1 MKTKRA
7 FYNSVA
13 GLSYYIVTISL
24 GLLNQKILIDTLG
37 IDYQGVN
44 GLFSNILSMLSIAE
58 LGLGTTIIYHLY
70 QPLIENDE
78 STIIALMQFYKKC
91 YRVIAVVILIL
102 GLLIIPFLDMVVT
115 VNTTIY
121 SLGAIYGFFLADS
134 VISYLFTY
142 KRSILIAD
150 QKNYI
155 VISLDI
161 LYQCVLKIGQII
173 ILWITHDFLFYLSL
187 MLVCRLIE
195 NLILNKIAD
204 QKYTFLKNKDNVF
217 LPKEILFDIYRK
229 VKGAVFHKIGTFVVQ
244 GTDNILISRF
254 LGLTSVGIYSNYVL
268 IINALSAIC
277 SRIMTA
283 ATAGVGHMLVEN
295 DREKITRVFL
305 EMQILNAAFVNCATV
320 GIYCVATPMIEF
332 IFGEKYIVSE
342 YIVFVLAVN
351 FYMQGMRT
359 VYSIFKETAGILYED
374 RFIPLIESGVNLIS
388 SLVLLHYLEMAGII
402 LGTIISTLI
411 LYVYTYPFLVYK
423 KVLKRNLDEYI
434 GELIWMTIVTFL
446 SMISAK
452 LICNLFSWEKL
463 GINLLYNCFVSV
475 VVSFGIYIL

>member
-187 MLVCRLIE
+187 MLVCRF
-195 NLILNKIAD
+195 N
-204 QKYTFLKNKDNVF
+204 
-217 LPKEILFDIYRK
+217 
-229 VKGAVFHKIGTFVVQ
+229 
-244 GTDNILISRF
+244 
-254 LGLTSVGIYSNYVL
+254 
-268 IINALSAIC
+268 
-277 SRIMTA
+277 
-283 ATAGVGHMLVEN
+283 
-295 DREKITRVFL
+295 
-305 EMQILNAAFVNCATV
+305 
-320 GIYCVATPMIEF
+320 
-332 IFGEKYIVSE
+332 
-342 YIVFVLAVN
+342 
-351 FYMQGMRT
+351 
-359 VYSIFKETAGILYED
+359 
-374 RFIPLIESGVNLIS
+374 
-388 SLVLLHYLEMAGII
+388 
-402 LGTIISTLI
+402 
-411 LYVYTYPFLVYK
+411 
-423 KVLKRNLDEYI
+423 
-434 GELIWMTIVTFL
+434 
-446 SMISAK
+446 
-452 LICNLFSWEKL
+452 
-463 GINLLYNCFVSV
+463 
-475 VVSFGIYIL
+475 